1 MSEEQIADLPEVIEE
16 ELEEEEL
23 EPEVINE
30 VDSPEEAVKTFDD
43 LWNNLVYQHRTKF
56 EMYSSMQES
65 LSSMSFDRAETRID
79 FTQMNQLRDEIV
91 KIEGGL
97 ETLNLYRQY
106 VLGQEPQP
114 WVESELKEMRKKI
127 KVRTRPGYEKYADW
141 EVDTTESG
149 TDKLNSVK

>member
-1 MSEEQIADLPEVIEE
+1 MSEEQVMPLPEVTEE
-16 ELEEEEL
+16 ELEEDL
-23 EPEVINE
+23 QPEVINE
-30 VDSPEEAVKTFDD
+30 VDTPEEAVKTFED

-56 EMYSSMQES
+56 EQYSSMQES
-65 LSSMSFDRAETRID
+65 LSSMSFDRQETRID

-97 ETLNLYRQY
+97 ETLNLYRKY
-106 VLGQEPQP
+106 VLNEEPQP

-141 EVDTTESG
+141 EADTTETG

>member
-1 MSEEQIADLPEVIEE
+1 MSEEQIVELPEVTEE
-16 ELEEEEL
+16 ELEENL

-30 VDSPEEAVKTFDD
+30 VDSPEDAVKTFDD

-56 EMYSSMQES
+56 ELYSSMQES
-65 LSSMSFDRAETRID
+65 MSSMSFDRQETRID

-106 VLGQEPQP
+106 VLHEEPQP

-127 KVRTRPGYEKYADW
+127 KVRTRPGYEKYSDW
-141 EVDTTESG
+141 EADTTQTG
-149 TDKLNSVK
+149 TDKLNTVK